1 MRTTSFGS
9 SSRRSSYHRNSDY
22 VDGDLESVDYGSVGG
37 AMLPVFLADL
47 RRNERADFVEVTLEI
62 DHDSILIS
70 SITPTA
76 GEEPAGNENVG
87 GFFSRSLSTTSRI
100 RRKFP
105 WLRSASSRSEASAME
120 ESKVSARNARKMQAR
135 LDRTRSGAQ
144 QALKG
149 LRFISKTTGNSD
161 TNEQWKKVESRFDSL
176 AKDGLLSRDD
186 FAECIG
192 RFSKSSLSFRI
203 FYCLQGWDFDSRLFE
218 FSVRDGGFQ
227 GICGGDFRRAGETKA
242 SEY

>member
-9 SSRRSSYHRNSDY
+9 SSRRSSYHRNSDCL
-22 VDGDLESVDYGSVGG
+22 DGDLESVDYGSFGG

-47 RRNERADFVEVTLEI
+47 RRNEGADFVEVTLEI
-62 DHDSILIS
+62 DHDSILVS
-70 SITPTA
+70 SITPAA

-87 GFFSRSLSTTSRI
+87 GFFSRSLSTTTTRI

-120 ESKVSARNARKMQAR
+120 ESKVSARNERKMQAR

-149 LRFISKTTGNSD
+149 LRFISKTTTGNSD
-161 TNEQWKKVESRFDSL
+161 SNEQRKKVESRFDSL

-192 RFSKSSLSFRI
+192 RCFRFPKSSLSFHI
-203 FYCLQGWDFDSRLFE
+203 FYCLHG
-218 FSVRDGGFQ
+218 
-227 GICGGDFRRAGETKA
+227 
-242 SEY
+242 

>member
-62 DHDSILIS
+62 DHDSILVS

-87 GFFSRSLSTTSRI
+87 GFFSRSLSTTTTRI

-105 WLRSASSRSEASAME
+105 WLRSGSSRSEASTME

-161 TNEQWKKVESRFDSL
+161 SNEQWKKVESRFDSL

-192 RFSKSSLSFRI
+192 RCFRFSKSSFSFHI
-203 FYCLQGWDFDSRLFE
+203 FYCLHG
-218 FSVRDGGFQ
+218 
-227 GICGGDFRRAGETKA
+227 
-242 SEY
+242 